1 MFLLVIFEILGP
13 FVNTLTADDEDS
25 LRNMTNLTQPIQMQ
39 LSNQQKIFC
48 IFLSISQIYIKF
60 SNII

>member
-60 SNII
+60 

>member
-60 SNII
+60 SNIV

>member
-1 MFLLVIFEILGP
+1 MFLLVIFEILVP

-39 LSNQQKIFC
+39 LSNKQKIFC

-60 SNII
+60 SNIV